1 MKLQCPVE
9 GDPPPLIMWAK
20 DGRNIHSGWMR
31 FRVLRQALRIK
42 EVEAEDAG
50 TFICKATNGFG
61 SVNINYT
68 LIVVGESPPPS
79 HPPCRVPDL
88 FNVLGCDNDQDSTN
102 RPETKLST
110 TTQSVQYLLLYLD
123 GSQVDLI
130 CFMISHGCSTTGW
143 LVSGSPLIILISG
156 MAPCPHRQQH
166 SFMLLENHHHLDARP
181 ETSEIGR

>member
-1 MKLQCPVE
+1 MAEKIAHRQTVRIGRTMKLQCPVE

-68 LIVVGESPPPS
+68 LIVIGESPP
-79 HPPCRVPDL
+79 HPP
-88 FNVLGCDNDQDSTN
+88 S
-102 RPETKLST
+102 
-110 TTQSVQYLLLYLD
+110 
-123 GSQVDLI
+123 
-130 CFMISHGCSTTGW
+130 
-143 LVSGSPLIILISG
+143 LISD
-156 MAPCPHRQQH
+156 
-166 SFMLLENHHHLDARP
+166 LLSWGV
-181 ETSEIGR
+181 TMTIGVCKTE